1 MEGKAAPP
9 GGRLLIIDDAEGLRD
24 VLAIKLAR
32 EGYSVATAAGTRDA
46 SELLAQGGLDLILLD
61 LRLPDG
67 NGLELLSRLRETH
80 SALDLPV
87 IIISGLGDTNDVVK
101 ALEIGANDYVT
112 KPFDLGIVLARV
124 RTQLD
129 LRQLKQSHD
138 RFLRVASHDLKRPL
152 VLMLDVGRQLL
163 ADYRVD
169 QPVDRELLSAIELL
183 VESGDFM
190 QRIIV
195 DLLELRAV
203 RDGRLQL
210 HRARTD
216 LGAIVRQAIAHNTH
230 YAESKGIA
238 LHMQFDTAIPLI
250 LVDELRILQVL
261 ENLIGNAIKF
271 GPPGTQVV
279 VKTRRE
285 EGRLLCEVSDT
296 GPGIPEAEMGKLF
309 VEYSQ
314 LSNRPTGGE
323 KSTGLGLA
331 ISRELV
337 QLHGGRIGARNN
349 PERGATFYFTLP
361 LKEST
366 GEKTPS

>member
-1 MEGKAAPP
+1 MEGKTAPP

-32 EGYSVATAAGTRDA
+32 AGYAVATAQGARDA
-46 SELLAQGGLDLILLD
+46 SAQLAQGGFDLILLD

-67 NGLELLSRLRETH
+67 DGFELLSRLRATH

-87 IIISGLGDTNDVVK
+87 IIISGLGDTRDVVK
-101 ALEIGANDYVT
+101 ALEMGANDYVT

-124 RTQLD
+124 HTQLD
-129 LRQLKQSHD
+129 LRRLKQAHD
-138 RFLRVASHDLKRPL
+138 HFLRVASHDLKRPL
-152 VLMLDVGRQLL
+152 VLMLDVGRRLM
-163 ADYRVD
+163 ADYRVGQVVD
-169 QPVDRELLSAIELL
+169 QGMISAVSLL

-203 RDGRLQL
+203 RDGRLRL
-210 HRARTD
+210 TRSRAD
-216 LGAIVRQAIAHNTH
+216 LGALVRQAIAHNTH
-230 YAESKGIA
+230 YAQSKGIA
-238 LHMQFDTAIPLI
+238 LDMQFGKDMPLI

-279 VKTRRE
+279 VSTRCE
-285 EGRLLCEVSDT
+285 DGALICEVSDN
-296 GPGIPEAEMGKLF
+296 GPGIPEADMDKLF
-309 VEYSQ
+309 VEYAQ
-314 LSNRPTGGE
+314 LSNRPTGNE

-349 PERGATFYFTLP
+349 TQGGAAFWFSLP
-361 LKEST
+361 IPDAPK
-366 GEKTPS
+366 PRF